1 MTAMIDRLLIWV
13 SALIFAAFGTWIF
26 VMPEALEM
34 VGITL
39 TSGEARTDIRA
50 TYGGLQWGI
59 AAFLIIVQSRPEWYR
74 AGLLMALCG
83 AAGLSAGRL
92 VGMLVDGGATPLMQV
107 FFAVEA
113 LGVVVLTV
121 ALRRNHAQA

>member
-1 MTAMIDRLLIWV
+1 MTAMIDRLLILV
-13 SALIFAAFGTWIF
+13 SAAIFAAFGGWIF
-26 VMPEALEM
+26 FMPEALESI
-34 VGITL
+34 GITL

-50 TYGGLQWGI
+50 TYGGLEFGI
-59 AAFLIIVQSRPEWYR
+59 AAFLLVVQSRPEWYR

-83 AAGLSAGRL
+83 AAGLAGGRL
-92 VGMLVDGGATPLMQV
+92 VGMLVDGGATPLMQT

-113 LGVVVLTV
+113 FGVLVLTW

>member
-1 MTAMIDRLLIWV
+1 MTAMIDRLLILV
-13 SALIFAAFGTWIF
+13 SALIFAGFGTWIF

-39 TSGEARTDIRA
+39 TSGEARADIRA
-50 TYGGLQWGI
+50 TYGGLQLGI
-59 AAFLIIVQSRPEWYR
+59 AAFLLIVQSRPEWYR

-83 AAGLSAGRL
+83 AAGLSTCRL
-92 VGMLVDGGATPLMQV
+92 VGMLVDGGATPLMLV

-113 LGVVVLTV
+113 FGVVVLTV
-121 ALRRNHAQA
+121 ALRRNHAEA